1 MDFGIFQEVNLAQ
14 YIRGLIKLVVESGGN
29 WGIVGNTDFSGFWW
43 VDSMVCT
50 IRRGFMGLWYYRR
63 YFGDGVWVKWLGAF
77 SANRINTPFLIP
89 PSGKN

>member
-1 MDFGIFQEVNLAQ
+1 MNFGIFQEVNLVQ
-14 YIRGLIKLVVESGGN
+14 YIRGLIKLVVGSGEN
-29 WGIVGNTDFSGFWW
+29 WGVVGNIHFTRFGGVVPMRMS
-43 VDSMVCT
+43 
-50 IRRGFMGLWYYRR
+50 IRRRVYGCGYYCR